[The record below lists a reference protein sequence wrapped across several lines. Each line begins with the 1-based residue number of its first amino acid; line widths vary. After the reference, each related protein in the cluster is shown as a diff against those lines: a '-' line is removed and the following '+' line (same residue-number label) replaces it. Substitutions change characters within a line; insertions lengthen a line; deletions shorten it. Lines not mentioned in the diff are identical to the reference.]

1 MAGLD
6 FNPKGAFKVVLPLLE
21 AIDDSEEL
29 LIVYRVVDFSPRE
42 FP

>member
-1 MAGLD
+1 MVGLD
-6 FNPKGAFKVVLPLLE
+6 FNPRGAFKVVPLLLE
-21 AIDDSEEL
+21 GVNDSEEL